1 MPSKRGL
8 HFHVSIHPR
17 GGVNTDAIQLAVQYV
32 SPTNRGIVVSEVS
45 ADGTPHLHFAYE
57 LVNEA
62 ATQDQKRRI
71 EKLYDA
77 YLNHPNGD
85 WGAHA
90 IVVKCHPDFYQLIG
104 GYLAKDSAA
113 TLHHTHNLDNA
124 KISNGKVEYEQ
135 SCARAKIKR
144 ASKSSIPAI
153 VADYHRRISKK
164 YLDALID
171 DDQYGPLGPPGLMI
185 KLWDSLPAKDQLDEI
200 LRRMI
205 DDGYHHLIFEFTD
218 RNKQVLLHYWD
229 NITRI
234 KPENKTPTND
244 IIDAHPPL
252 PQIQPP
258 PPPPASCGPQGP

>member
-32 SPTNRGIVVSEVS
+32 SPTIRGIVVTEVS

-62 ATQDQKRRI
+62 AAQDQKRRI

-77 YLNHPNGD
+77 YRNHPNGD
-85 WGAHA
+85 WGPHS

-113 TLHHTHNLDNA
+113 TLHHTHNLDNS
-124 KISNGKVEYEQ
+124 KISMGKIEYDK
-135 SCARAKIKR
+135 SCERAKIKR
-144 ASKSSIPAI
+144 ASKASIPAI
-153 VADYHRRISKK
+153 LASYYRKLSKE
-164 YLDALID
+164 YFDALTD
-171 DDQYGPLGPPGLMI
+171 DDKAGPLGPEGHMM
-185 KLWDSLPAKDQLDEI
+185 KLWDHWLPKDQLEHI
-200 LRRMI
+200 LRQMI

-218 RNKQVLLHYWD
+218 RNKKVILDYWY

-234 KPENKTPTND
+234 RPEKKTETND
-244 IIDAHPPL
+244 IIDAPH
-252 PQIQPP
+252 PP
-258 PPPPASCGPQGP
+258 PPPRTS